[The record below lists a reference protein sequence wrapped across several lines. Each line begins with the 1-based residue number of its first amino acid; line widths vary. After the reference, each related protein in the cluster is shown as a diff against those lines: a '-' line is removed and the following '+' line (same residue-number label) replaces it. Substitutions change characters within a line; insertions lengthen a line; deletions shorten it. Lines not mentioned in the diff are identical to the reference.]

1 MLPIMEG
8 SESLF
13 CWNKHELVKKFSCFR
28 SDNVYFSN
36 NKQASF
42 AVFTAGL
49 CFAHAENSLVK
60 LKLYNNWLAQVV
72 RNSVMWNSNKPI
84 KLKFSKSINVK

>member
-1 MLPIMEG
+1 MNL
-8 SESLF
+8 SKNF
-13 CWNKHELVKKFSCFR
+13 LVL
-28 SDNVYFSN
+28 DQIYFSN

-60 LKLYNNWLAQVV
+60 LKLYNN
-72 RNSVMWNSNKPI
+72 
-84 KLKFSKSINVK
+84 